1 MFARLDILLMDLKNT
16 RICSTLTIKLRTN
29 VTQQD
34 DHSNHCFYKQ
44 LLCHLKN
51 GVRYVS
57 SSATIGVK
65 SISV

>member
-1 MFARLDILLMDLKNT
+1 MFARLDILLMDLKDT
-16 RICSTLTIKLRTN
+16 RICSTLTIKHRIN

-51 GVRYVS
+51 GVCCVS
-57 SSATIGVK
+57 SGATIVVK